1 MNFLNALHK
10 IPELVENYQ
19 AQNERLKRDIPVLQE
34 VVNGKWRKEGD
45 LNKLK
50 TELSVLERKIKV
62 SLERQSQSKESN
74 NMEKTEN
81 EKEIVVV
88 AEKRKNYKTKMK

>member
-1 MNFLNALHK
+1 M
-10 IPELVENYQ
+10 ENYQ